1 MIVTLDGR
9 RIDHDLTPGCSLQA
23 LIDNMRDELPAGHLV
38 VSVAVNGREFGENDL
53 IDELSQPLDTEDQ
66 VDLESGDRLAL
77 SADALCGV
85 AEQLTETGRLQ
96 PEIADQLNAGQVA
109 QAVGRISEFVQTWQ
123 ACQNAVVQCSGLVGR
138 DLTQEQFAGRSIE
151 NYLGELVER
160 LRDIRDAL
168 DARDM
173 VLLADL
179 IHYEVPDL
187 CQTWH
192 DLLLSL
198 AEDLQSDY

>member
-9 RIDHDLTPGCSLQA
+9 RIDHDLTPGCSLQG
-23 LIDNMRDELPAGHLV
+23 LIDNVREELPAGHLV
-38 VSVAVNGREFGENDL
+38 VSVTVNGREFGENDL
-53 IDELSQPLDTEDQ
+53 IDELSRPLDTEDQ

-77 SADALCGV
+77 SADALRGV
-85 AEQLTETGRLQ
+85 AEQLAETGRLQ

-109 QAVGRISEFVQTWQ
+109 QAVGRIGEFVQTWQ

-151 NYLGELVER
+151 DYLGELVER

-198 AEDLQSDY
+198 AEGLQEDY